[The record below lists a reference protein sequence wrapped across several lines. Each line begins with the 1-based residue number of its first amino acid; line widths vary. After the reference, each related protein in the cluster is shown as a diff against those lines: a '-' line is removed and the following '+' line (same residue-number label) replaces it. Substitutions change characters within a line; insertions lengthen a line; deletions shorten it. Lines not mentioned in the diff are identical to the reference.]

1 MSMVEATDGWSIEAV
16 RGGRTHTVWVRL
28 EPDPQLR
35 DRSGRG
41 RGEPD
46 AAVPHQVVGREAV
59 EVALDF
65 RAYEGAGVDRTKEVP
80 GTGRVMNAHG
90 FWGKKE
96 IYLGPVTIIKT
107 NGRCNK
113 AKTDT
118 SK

>member
-1 MSMVEATDGWSIEAV
+1 M
-16 RGGRTHTVWVRL
+16 RGRRPHTVRVRL

-35 DRSGRG
+35 DRGGRG

-46 AAVPHQVVGREAV
+46 AAVPHQAVGREAV

-65 RAYEGAGVDRTKEVP
+65 RAYEGAGVDQTREVP

-90 FWGKKE
+90 FGGKNE
-96 IYLGPVTIIKT
+96 IYLGPVTILKT
-107 NGRCNK
+107 NGRCNN